1 MWQLLDKCTCKTI
14 MDSVLQKP
22 LWVGWG
28 VGGGRRAVYE
38 LNPGQLNFWFELV
51 LAYKVWFRWSQLY

>member
-1 MWQLLDKCTCKTI
+1 MSQSLDKYTCKTI

-28 VGGGRRAVYE
+28 VGGSRRAGYE
-38 LNPGQLNFWFELV
+38 LNPGQLNFWFEFV
-51 LAYKVWFRWSQLY
+51 QAYKV

>member
-1 MWQLLDKCTCKTI
+1 MWQSLDKYTCKTI

-28 VGGGRRAVYE
+28 VGGSRHAVYE
-38 LNPGQLNFWFELV
+38 LNPGQLNFWFEFV
-51 LAYKVWFRWSQLY
+51 QAYKV